1 MIEIP
6 GKIPIAIHP
15 FFWVLAALIGWLNSQ
30 GSFLWM
36 FIWIGIIFFSVLFH
50 EFGHALTAVLFK
62 QRARIQLVAMGGV
75 TSFDGPKLK
84 FWQQF
89 FIVLNG
95 PLFGFLIFVAATLL
109 LKFEWSQL
117 VTAIIQMTRLANLF
131 WTVVNLLPVVPLD
144 GGQLLRIVLEAF
156 FGMKGFRASL
166 LIGAVFSVL
175 FAFGFFMIQQIF
187 AGALF
192 FLFAFQSF
200 DLWRQSRYA
209 TGQDRDE
216 ETKKT
221 VAMGEIALQQGR
233 VEEAKTAFEQVLL
246 QSKKGVL
253 AVTARQ
259 YLALIKIKE
268 GDRLGAYDLL
278 LPQQDQLAGETKCL
292 LHKLAEEF
300 ENDRLVTKFSS
311 EVYQIQP
318 TKEVA
323 LRNARAFARLKEP
336 KHAGGW
342 LQTAWKYGGLNLDKI
357 LKEEIF
363 IALKTSH
370 KFNEFVDQMRSQ

>member
-15 FFWVLAALIGWLNSQ
+15 FFWVLAALIGWMNSQ

-36 FIWIGIIFFSVLFH
+36 FIWIGIIFFSVLIH
-50 EFGHALTAVLFK
+50 EFGHAFTAVLFK

-95 PLFGFLIFVAATLL
+95 PFFGFLLFLAATVL
-109 LKFEWSQL
+109 LKFEWSPL

-144 GGQLLRIVLEAF
+144 GGQLLRIVLEAN
-156 FGMKGFRASL
+156 FGIQGFKASL
-166 LIGAVFSVL
+166 LIGAILSLL
-175 FAFGFFMIQQIF
+175 FAFAFFMIQQFI

-216 ETKKT
+216 GTKRILT
-221 VAMGEIALQQGR
+221 LGEIAMREGK

-246 QSKKGVL
+246 KTKRGVL
-253 AVTARQ
+253 ATTARQ
-259 YLALIKIKE
+259 YLALIKIKAGE
-268 GDRLGAYDLL
+268 RKEAYELL
-278 LPQQDQLAGETKCL
+278 LQEQDHLAGETKCL

-300 ENDRLVTKFSS
+300 ENDRLVASLSS
-311 EVYQIQP
+311 DVYQIQP

-342 LQTAWKYGGLNLDKI
+342 LQTAWKHGDLNLDKI
-357 LKEEIF
+357 LKEEF
-363 IALKTSH
+363 FVALKTSRQ
-370 KFNEFVDQMRSQ
+370 FNEFVDQMRSQ